1 MNYCSKCGNLINE
14 EHKFCT
20 KCGTKIE
27 EQVEEEII
35 VNDSQSNQNK
45 KENILNYN
53 KIGGFLI
60 FIGIILVLG
69 YNGLRI

>member
-27 EQVEEEII
+27 EQIECSMQETHT
-35 VNDSQSNQNK
+35 S
-45 KENILNYN
+45 
-53 KIGGFLI
+53 
-60 FIGIILVLG
+60 
-69 YNGLRI
+69 